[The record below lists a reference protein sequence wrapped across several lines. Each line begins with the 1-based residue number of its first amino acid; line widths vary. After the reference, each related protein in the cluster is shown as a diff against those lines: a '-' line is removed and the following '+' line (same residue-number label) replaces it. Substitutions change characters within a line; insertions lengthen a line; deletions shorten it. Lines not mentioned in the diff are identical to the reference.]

1 MGPTM
6 IKQIKSSELK
16 NYLKNNPNSV
26 LLDVRTKAE
35 WKDGEKPN
43 SEALNSKTFFIT
55 VSPDLTKWQEPDP
68 NFVEN
73 VKKEISTD
81 KEIVV
86 MCAAGGRSQLA
97 AMLLTKEV
105 LKLIIYLMVL
115 VVMVLI
121 QAGRLLDFQLAN
133 LNSQS

>member
-1 MGPTM
+1 M

-43 SEALNSKTFFIT
+43 SEALNSKTYFIT
-55 VSPDLTKWQEPDP
+55 VSPDLSNWKAPDP

-73 VKKEISTD
+73 VKKN
-81 KEIVV
+81 
-86 MCAAGGRSQLA
+86 AAARPPAEPPA
-97 AMLLTKEV
+97 AVQGEPLLFR
-105 LKLIIYLMVL
+105 LQFHYYLIYFPI
-115 VVMVLI
+115 
-121 QAGRLLDFQLAN
+121 
-133 LNSQS
+133 

>member
-1 MGPTM
+1 MGPSM

-35 WKDGEKPN
+35 WKEGEKPN
-43 SEALNSKTFFIT
+43 SEALNSKTYFIT
-55 VSPDLTKWQEPDP
+55 VSPDLSKWQEPDP

-81 KEIVV
+81 KDIVV
-86 MCAAGGRSQLA
+86 MCAA
-97 AMLLTKEV
+97 
-105 LKLIIYLMVL
+105 
-115 VVMVLI
+115 
-121 QAGRLLDFQLAN
+121 
-133 LNSQS
+133 

>member
-43 SEALNSKTFFIT
+43 SEALNSKTYFIT
-55 VSPDLTKWQEPDP
+55 VSPDLSKWQEPDP

-73 VKKEISTD
+73 VKKEIHSHSRVICS
-81 KEIVV
+81 E
-86 MCAAGGRSQLA
+86 
-97 AMLLTKEV
+97 
-105 LKLIIYLMVL
+105 LI
-115 VVMVLI
+115 
-121 QAGRLLDFQLAN
+121 
-133 LNSQS
+133 S